1 MRLALFV
8 VGAGIGAPLRY
19 VIDKTIRA
27 KTHSAMG
34 ILLVNVIGSFILGM
48 TQTNYLVMGFC
59 GAFTTWSAF
68 ALDVVNQKRQSA
80 FIRWIME
87 RRKHLQHE
95 RRYNELLLEIKLTSE
110 KLDKLIDMKVDM
122 ERERGIYNEYE

>member
-27 KTHSAMG
+27 KTQSAMG
-34 ILLVNVIGSFILGM
+34 ILLVNVMGSFILGI

-59 GAFTTWSAF
+59 GALTTWSAF

-80 FIRWIME
+80 VINIV
-87 RRKHLQHE
+87 
-95 RRYNELLLEIKLTSE
+95 LTFVFCLVAVTLGKS
-110 KLDKLIDMKVDM
+110 LAS
-122 ERERGIYNEYE
+122 